1 MNCQMEDEEMLVRQ
15 ERKTDWSRVFMTL
28 GIAGLVVLIIIL
40 AIYLNEKIDKGA
52 GRKKLW
58 K

>member
-1 MNCQMEDEEMLVRQ
+1 MEDEEMLVRQ

>member
-1 MNCQMEDEEMLVRQ
+1 MEDEEMLVRQ
-15 ERKTDWSRVFMTL
+15 EPKTDWSRVFATL
-28 GIAGLVVLIIIL
+28 GIAGLVVLIIIF
-40 AIYLNEKIDKGA
+40 AIYLNETIDKGA

>member
-15 ERKTDWSRVFMTL
+15 EPKTDWSRVFATL
-28 GIAGLVVLIIIL
+28 GIAGLVVLIIIF
-40 AIYLNEKIDKGA
+40 AIYLNETIDKGA